1 MLNRELQQASKPR
14 RRLRVGFA
22 RNESEIVE
30 AQRLR
35 YAVFAG
41 EMGAHIDTPRPGV
54 DLDRFD
60 PHCEHLLVRD
70 DETNEVVGTYRILPP
85 RNAHRIGGY
94 YSEQEF
100 DLTRLAHLRPNLVE
114 VGRSCIHPSY
124 RSGGTIFLLW
134 AGLARYMME
143 HRYEHLIGCA
153 SLSMGDGGHA
163 AASIFEHIKD
173 RHLCPLE
180 YRVFPRCRLPLER
193 LDASRRTSLPPLV
206 KGYLNVGAWVCGEP
220 AWDPDFNVADLLILL
235 PLANINA
242 RYAQHFFAKAA

>member
-1 MLNRELQQASKPR
+1 
-14 RRLRVGFA
+14 
-22 RNESEIVE
+22 
-30 AQRLR
+30 
-35 YAVFAG
+35 
-41 EMGAHIDTPRPGV
+41 MGACIETVRPGV
-54 DLDRFD
+54 DQDRFD

-85 RNAHRIGGY
+85 RSAHRIGGY

-100 DLTRLAHLRPNLVE
+100 DLGRLAHLRPNLVE
-114 VGRSCIHPSY
+114 VGRSCIHPNY
-124 RSGGTIFLLW
+124 RSGATIFLLW
-134 AGLARYMME
+134 EGLARYMME
-143 HRYEHLIGCA
+143 NCYEHLIGCA

-163 AASIFEHIKD
+163 AASIFERIKD

-193 LDASRRTSLPPLV
+193 LDASCEASLPPLV
-206 KGYLNVGAWVCGEP
+206 KGYLNVGAWICGEP

>member
-1 MLNRELQQASKPR
+1 MLNRELQHASKPR
-14 RRLRVGFA
+14 RKLSVGFA
-22 RNESEIVE
+22 RNENEIVE

-41 EMGAHIDTPRPGV
+41 EMGAHIETVQPGV
-54 DLDRFD
+54 DHDMFD

-70 DETNEVVGTYRILPP
+70 DDTSEVVGTYRILPP
-85 RNAHRIGGY
+85 YGAQRIGHY

-100 DLTRLAHLRPNLVE
+100 DLARLARLRPSLVE
-114 VGRSCIHPSY
+114 VGRSCIHPNY

-134 AGLARYMME
+134 SGLARYMMQN
-143 HRYEHLIGCA
+143 RYEHMIGCA
-153 SLSMGDGGHA
+153 SLSMADGGHA
-163 AASIFEHIKD
+163 AASIYGRVKE

-180 YRVFPRCRLPLER
+180 YRAFPRCRLPLER
-193 LDASRRTSLPPLV
+193 LDGARRADMPPLV
-206 KGYLNVGAWVCGEP
+206 KGYINVGAWICGEP

-242 RYAQHFFAKAA
+242 RYAQHFLAKAA

>member
-1 MLNRELQQASKPR
+1 MLNRELQQVKKPR
-14 RRLRVGFA
+14 RRLSVGFA
-22 RNESEIVE
+22 RSESAIVE

-41 EMGAHIDTPRPGV
+41 EMGARIEAARPGV
-54 DLDRFD
+54 DQDRFD

-100 DLTRLAHLRPNLVE
+100 DLVRLAHLRPNLVE
-114 VGRSCIHPSY
+114 VGRSCIHPNY

-163 AASIFEHIKD
+163 AASIYQRIKD

-193 LDASRRTSLPPLV
+193 LDASRQTSLPPLV
-206 KGYLNVGAWVCGEP
+206 KGYLNVGAWICGEP